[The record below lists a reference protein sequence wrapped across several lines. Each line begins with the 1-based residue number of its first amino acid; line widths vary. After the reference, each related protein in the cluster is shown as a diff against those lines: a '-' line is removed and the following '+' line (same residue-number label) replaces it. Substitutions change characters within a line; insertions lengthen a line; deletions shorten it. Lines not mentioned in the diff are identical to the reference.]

1 MYSDCEEDIFGE
13 GNWEGQKKKMGII
26 EMGSKKRE
34 NDDYKRRRTKKIGEN
49 DKRDWE
55 KAGERDKF

>member
-1 MYSDCEEDIFGE
+1 
-13 GNWEGQKKKMGII
+13 
-26 EMGSKKRE
+26 MGSKKRE

-55 KAGERDKF
+55 KAGERDKFLRRIRGCDGPY